1 MIKSI
6 LIFVLTLGTALL
18 PAAAQTL
25 TLHDCIQRGL
35 NNNYSLR
42 MVRNE
47 AERAA
52 NNATKANAGYLPT
65 VTARGNYDA
74 CLLYTSPS
82 PRD

>member
-42 MVRNE
+42 LVRNE

-52 NNATKANAGYLPT
+52 NNATKDI
-65 VTARGNYDA
+65 VGN
-74 CLLYTSPS
+74 
-82 PRD
+82 